1 MVRENNVGNSVVRK
15 DNEADVLDAAG
26 VTRCSMKAI
35 RYRQME
41 LETVTDKLGEKL
53 TFCWI

>member
-15 DNEADVLDAAG
+15 DNEADVLGAAG

-35 RYRQME
+35 R
-41 LETVTDKLGEKL
+41 
-53 TFCWI
+53 